1 MSEFRRRMP
10 SNKTNRKTK
19 RKTNRKTKKRKGGM
33 PTKKIT
39 AQKYHDISQ
48 KTIDTYPNLSAAFY
62 DRSLD
67 KMEAAADRIDDQL
80 SRPHGAERRAIS
92 PMPDDVMRRTISPI
106 PPSFEPKKGGKRKT
120 KKRRTRS
127 KRKRKNPRK

>member
-1 MSEFRRRMP
+1 MI
-10 SNKTNRKTK
+10 
-19 RKTNRKTKKRKGGM
+19 G
-33 PTKKIT
+33 
-39 AQKYHDISQ
+39 
-48 KTIDTYPNLSAAFY
+48 
-62 DRSLD
+62 SLD

-92 PMPDDVMRRTISPI
+92 PMPQDDVMRRTISPM

-127 KRKRKNPRK
+127 KRHSKRKRKHPRK

>member
-1 MSEFRRRMP
+1 
-10 SNKTNRKTK
+10 
-19 RKTNRKTKKRKGGM
+19 M

-67 KMEAAADRIDDQL
+67 KMEAATDRIDDQL

-92 PMPDDVMRRTISPI
+92 PMPDDVVRRTISPI
-106 PPSFEPKKGGKRKT
+106 PPSFETKKGGKRKT

-127 KRKRKNPRK
+127 KRHSKRKRKHQRK